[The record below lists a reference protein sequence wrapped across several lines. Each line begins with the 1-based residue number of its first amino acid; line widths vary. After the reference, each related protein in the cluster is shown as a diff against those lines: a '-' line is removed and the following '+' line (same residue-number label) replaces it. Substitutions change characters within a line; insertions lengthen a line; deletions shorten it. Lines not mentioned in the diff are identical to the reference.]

1 MKIGSDFKVNY
12 LREMTKENY
21 LYLVSYL
28 GTLRTHISYLEVEP
42 ISNGGGH
49 TKIWINELEAEFD
62 KVRSAVN
69 EHTPRFTN
77 NNKTL
82 QP

>member
-1 MKIGSDFKVNY
+1 MKTGSDFKVNY

-21 LYLVSYL
+21 LYLVAYL
-28 GTLRTHISYLEVEP
+28 GTLRTHITYLEVKP
-42 ISNGGGH
+42 NINGYH
-49 TKIWINELEAEFD
+49 RIWIRKLEAEYD

-69 EHTPRFTN
+69 EHASRFTN

>member
-21 LYLVSYL
+21 LYLVNYL
-28 GTLRTHISYLEVEP
+28 GVLRTHITYLEVKP
-42 ISNGGGH
+42 GSNGH
-49 TKIWINELEAEFD
+49 TKIWIKELESEFD

-69 EHTPRFTN
+69 EHASRYKN
-77 NNKTL
+77 
-82 QP
+82 